1 MKKIFCLIALMIATV
16 SLASAQVAA
25 YSLTKTSGTYAAL
38 FPGKALDLSTV
49 KYVPAE
55 GDAKAQN
62 EAVAFA
68 CGADG
73 AVQGTSLTEIKGLPL
88 GFDFEIGSTTAKY
101 FAVSGTGVVYL
112 SDTETFK
119 VWPAQPYNALTASS
133 SYSSVP
139 VVGISGSQSKVRI
152 TDQSSIAY
160 NTSGGEGQHVFTAQF
175 KNVGIATNYNGTTLA
190 TANMQ
195 VKLYEENDRVE
206 IILGEWTCEGSIP
219 GVRIG
224 LAGFNGDL
232 LNLKGSLAEPQVSST
247 SSMISSL
254 AASDF
259 VPGTTYAF
267 DVPAPCVTPT
277 AQPTD
282 LTVSMTSVSAEGSFT
297 AVESGVDK
305 YLIVLLQGD
314 ATFTPADGETY
325 ASKDTPAEGV
335 SILDFGT
342 ATTYRTQTLG
352 NLTPSTNYTIRVYSV
367 NNMCKGGPLY
377 NLNNPAEVQFTTA
390 LDMPASL
397 VATPASTT
405 SVKINVAADSK
416 GDQVLVAVN
425 QNPALNFSTHFP
437 ESYGAFGTPA
447 GTYKVGDEIEG
458 GGRVVYVGPAKD
470 GIVADGFTPN
480 QPVYVNAWSTDGAG
494 NYGTIY
500 QEDRTSTEL
509 QLPYAADYHNMG
521 TYMEPAGYVVN
532 DEYISNVT
540 VDTGADGH
548 TAANGF
554 SWKSA
559 GAAGADDMAVGT
571 VTLPAFQIPA
581 AGARMTFDYQIYIW
595 QRMGN
600 SVVNW
605 EDHIF
610 DVEIAE
616 AGTDNYKSIFQLG
629 DGKAPEVNDVEFH
642 TYSVDPE
649 GFKAYAGKKVSLRFK
664 WSRYSDA
671 YSFIHN
677 IFIEE
682 VPEIDYASEV
692 TVAAVDGGDVTIDW
706 TDRYADATKW
716 EVRYQKVGTTSWSE
730 PVATTEKPYTITGLD
745 LSSQYTIQVRVVADD
760 KVSPWAEVSARTGLG
775 APFSITYEAVPFTDG
790 WEAKQFAIDGD
801 AITFTDDAVSNWR
814 FNANYGL
821 MYSGNY
827 DRALVTPT
835 IKLGEAEQ
843 SYTITITPGRV
854 VTTALKNASYIAVSK
869 DNGETWKLA
878 DAVAFDGMTS
888 SVQMNLSGNVKIAV
902 CIAKGNTTYYIKG
915 FEIEKSPSQFVLGP
929 EDISAK
935 KAYIIYTDA
944 RGGLTIENEEATN
957 LRGTLQKNL
966 EAQEQD
972 KANVF
977 QQFAFVGY
985 EGTYYLYSVG
995 AKKYVSATGLTDQ
1008 AVNAIQFADA
1018 DETTVRLLFDGS
1030 HNINLGGSKEY
1041 VCGSWST
1048 KDAGNSFKIE
1058 IAADFDQSELTA
1070 AIKEAVEQAKRNEA
1084 LAAAIATA
1092 KAAYAE
1098 NNTPGAVSEEGL
1110 ITSADQFYSDY
1121 SDSEEGTSFEP
1132 LIDGDP
1138 NTIWHSDWHDEAPE
1152 GAHSLEV
1159 TLPET
1164 LEGDLQLSF
1173 VRRSGKNG
1181 VRNQVTTFEVQSLG
1195 AEGEVTGTTVL
1206 ILPFGS
1212 AGETATGCFTI
1223 PAPTQKLRFVAKEI
1237 TTPEEPCWNCAGFQ
1251 LYKVIEPSNNSKQPE
1266 LAADL
1271 LSAIEKA
1278 SDVEDATNSDI
1289 ERITQATDTYKEFIT
1304 KTVYTYTINLVDAP
1318 EGAQVTIGDGV
1329 YTNGQTVK
1337 SYEEI
1342 TAESVEATYEG
1353 YTTSVKVAEDVIT
1366 VTYTKEGVKPDTET
1380 KYFTAQQ
1387 LRDEVAKLGGAEI
1400 AILGVTTTGNK
1411 YITEVAS
1418 LGAVSEDGTLEG
1430 ARDPQEAEVLDVFP
1444 VEGGYI
1450 LHRGEDLMAGY
1461 IGLDGNTF
1469 KAVSNISEAVV
1480 WNIVGP
1486 DEEGYG
1492 TVSGYDD
1499 LYTDIA
1505 MELNPNMVRFIQS
1518 GTSNNYLNGQASATI
1533 GGVRTGTGA
1542 WSFNYVRNALY
1553 QVEPPAYQY
1562 IVSMENAP
1570 EGATV
1575 VIDECTYENGETV
1588 YSDTEITAAD
1598 VTAEYEGYTTS
1609 VTVENGVITVTYV
1622 LAPIDPD
1629 YRPALAEAINAGEEA
1644 LEKHLLDEPVVSVK
1658 GKGEGLIKSADQF
1671 ASEYADSDEG
1681 KDFGALIDEE
1691 PTTYWH
1697 TDWHG
1702 TAPEGAHSFDVN
1714 LPENTI
1720 TSFVVTYTGRYNQNN
1735 CSPIVMTIYGKNEGG
1750 EWETI
1755 TTLTQEDGLGANAG
1769 QGRSSD
1775 VDALSGTFNF
1785 QTEKAYTDFR
1795 FEAHAVWADAGVWTD
1810 IEDFEYPEGAKVNDE
1825 ACFNY
1830 SEFQMYEAV
1839 IYKYDID
1846 PAIAA
1851 ALEAAVAEGK
1861 ALYNDETIASDD
1873 AQLQAATDAI
1883 NEAVEAVE
1891 NAEIIIDN
1899 THTYTIKFVNAP
1911 EDGAHLQIDG
1921 NWYSEGEI
1929 VESETELTAED
1940 ITVSCDPAY
1949 TYEISIK
1956 NGVITVTFQKP
1967 DGINGIT
1974 GDAKNAT
1981 IFNLQGQ
1988 QIGTNVR
1995 GISILNGR
2003 KVLVK

>member
-139 VVGISGSQSKVRI
+139 VVGISGNQSKVRI

-175 KNVGIATNYNGTTLA
+175 KNVGIATNYNGTTVA

-470 GIVADGFTPN
+470 GIVADGFKTN

-500 QEDRTSTEL
+500 QEGRTSTEL

-548 TAANGF
+548 LAANGF

-581 AGARMTFDYQIYIW
+581 AGARMIFDYQIYIW
-595 QRMGN
+595 GRFGN

-605 EDHIF
+605 EDQIL
-610 DVEIAE
+610 DVEVAE
-616 AGTDNYKSIFQLG
+616 AGTDNYKSIFKLG
-629 DGKAPEVNDVEFH
+629 DGNDPEVIDTEFH
-642 TYSVDPE
+642 TYTVTPE
-649 GFKAYAGKKVSLRFK
+649 AFKAYAGKKVSLRFK
-664 WSRYSDA
+664 WSRYNDA

-692 TVAAVDGGDVTIDW
+692 SVTAVDGGDVTIDW
-706 TDRYADATKW
+706 TDRYAEAAKW

-760 KVSPWAEVSARTGLG
+760 KVSPWAEVTARTGLG
-775 APFSITYEAVPFTDG
+775 APFSITYEATPFEDG
-790 WEAKQFAIDGD
+790 WAAKRWAIAED
-801 AITFTDDAVSNWR
+801 ANTFTFTDDATTGWR
-814 FNANYGL
+814 YNQNYGL
-821 MYSGNY
+821 MYSGSN
-827 DRALVTPT
+827 DWALVTPA
-835 IKLGEAEQ
+835 IKLADETTN
-843 SYTITITPGRV
+843 YTITFTSSRAGLQGV
-854 VTTALKNASYIAVSK
+854 NYIAISK
-869 DNGETWKLA
+869 DNGETWTKA
-878 DAVAFDGMTS
+878 DAVEITATASDNS
-888 SVQMNLSGNVKIAV
+888 ISAQMDLSGNVMVAL
-902 CIAKGNTTYYIKG
+902 CINGAARSSYYVKS
-915 FEIEKSPSQFVLGP
+915 FSLEKTPSQFVLGP

-1084 LAAAIATA
+1084 LAAAIAAA

-1505 MELNPNMVRFIQS
+1505 QELNPNMVRFIQS

-1644 LEKHLLDEPVVSVK
+1644 LAAHEIEEPLLTIIMD
-1658 GKGEGLIKSADQF
+1658 EGLIKSADQF

-1681 KDFGALIDEE
+1681 KDFGALIDGN
-1691 PTTYWH
+1691 PATFWH

-1702 TAPEGAHSFDVN
+1702 SAPEGAHSFDVN
-1714 LPENTI
+1714 LPGNELT
-1720 TSFVVTYTGRYNQNN
+1720 TLAVKYTGRLNQNN
-1735 CSPIVMTIYGKNEGG
+1735 CSPIVMTVYGKNEGDE
-1750 EWETI
+1750 EWTEI
-1755 TTLTQEDGLGANAG
+1755 TTLTQEDGLGAYAG
-1769 QGRSSD
+1769 QGHTSD
-1775 VDALSGTFNF
+1775 VEALSDVFAFT
-1785 QTEKAYTDFR
+1785 TDKAYTNFR

-1810 IEDFEYPEGAKVNDE
+1810 IEDYELPEGAEANDE
-1825 ACFNY
+1825 PCFNY
-1830 SEFQMYEAV
+1830 SEFQMYEATLNN
-1839 IYKYDID
+1839 YDID
-1846 PAIAA
+1846 PAIIA
-1851 ALEAAVAEGK
+1851 ALQSAINEGK
-1861 ALYNDETIASDD
+1861 KLYNDETIADSDT
-1873 AQLQAATDAI
+1873 QLQTATENINAAI
-1883 NEAVEAVE
+1883 EAVEK
-1891 NAEIIIDN
+1891 AEPIIFN
-1899 THTYTIKFVNAP
+1899 YTVTITGAEATVTIMGETF
-1911 EDGAHLQIDG
+1911 EDGDEMMVSKAI
-1921 NWYSEGEI
+1921 
-1929 VESETELTAED
+1929 TAED
-1940 ITVSCDPAY
+1940 VIPQVIDGYEAIVTVED
-1949 TYEISIK
+1949 
-1956 NGVITVTFQKP
+1956 GVIAVTYTLIE
-1967 DGINGIT
+1967 GINSIDSNKQNGIR
-1974 GDAKNAT
+1974 
-1981 IFNLQGQ
+1981 FNLQGQ

>member
-16 SLASAQVAA
+16 SLASAQVIGA
-25 YSLTKTSGTYAAL
+25 YSLTKSSGAYAEMA
-38 FPGKALDLSTV
+38 GGTALDLSTV
-49 KYVPAE
+49 KYVAE
-55 GDAKAQN
+55 P
-62 EAVAFA
+62 EANATVAFA
-68 CGADG
+68 YGADG
-73 AVQGTSLTEIKGLPL
+73 LVQGTKLTDIKGLPL
-88 GFDFEIGSTTAKY
+88 GFDFEYNGTMMKY
-101 FAVSGTGVVYL
+101 FAINGSGIVYL
-112 SDTETFK
+112 SDTESFQ
-119 VWPAQPYNALTASS
+119 VWPAQPYNALTAGA
-133 SYSSVP
+133 SYSTVP
-139 VVGISGSQSKVRI
+139 CVGMSGSQSKVRI
-152 TDQSSIAY
+152 TDDTAITYSV
-160 NTSGGEGQHVFTAQF
+160 SGDEGKKVFTAQF
-175 KNVGIATNYNGTTLA
+175 KGLVNATNYNGTTTA
-190 TANMQ
+190 TSNMQ
-195 VKLYEENDRVE
+195 IKLYQENGRVE
-206 IILGEWTCEGSIP
+206 LIFGAWSGESSLVT
-219 GVRIG
+219 RMG
-224 LAGFNGDL
+224 LAGLNGDL
-232 LNLKGSLAEPQVSST
+232 LNVKGSLDAPTTAST
-247 SSMISSL
+247 SSTLTI
-254 AASDF
+254 
-259 VPGTTYAF
+259 VPANVVAGTTLTF
-267 DVPAPCVTPT
+267 DAPAPCVTPT
-277 AQPTD
+277 VQPTE
-282 LTVSMTSVSAEGSFT
+282 LTATVTSVSAEGQFT
-297 AVESGVDK
+297 PVESGADH

-314 ATFTPADGETY
+314 ATFTPADGEMY
-325 ASKDTPAEGV
+325 AAKATPAEGV
-335 SILDFGT
+335 TILDYTTGN
-342 ATTYRTQTLG
+342 TYRTQTLG
-352 NLTPSTNYTIRVYSV
+352 DLVPSTDYTVRVYAANSL
-367 NNMCKGGPLY
+367 CKGGPVY
-377 NLNNPAEVQFTTA
+377 NLVEPLENKFTTA

-397 VATPASTT
+397 VLTPASPT
-405 SVKINVAADSK
+405 SVKINVTADPK

-500 QEDRTSTEL
+500 QEGRTSTEL

-532 DEYISNVT
+532 DEYISNVA
-540 VDTGADGH
+540 VATGADGH
-548 TAANGF
+548 LAANGF

-559 GAAGADDMAVGT
+559 GAAGADDMAEGT
-571 VTLPAFQIPA
+571 VTLPAFQVPA

-595 QRMGN
+595 GRAGN

-610 DVEIAE
+610 DVEVAE
-616 AGTDNYKSIFQLG
+616 AGTDNYKSIFQIG
-629 DGKAPEVNDVEFH
+629 DGVAPEVNDVEFH
-642 TYSVDPE
+642 TYTVDPE
-649 GFKAYAGKKVSLRFK
+649 GFKPYAGKKVNLRFK
-664 WSRYSDA
+664 WSRYNDA

-706 TDRYADATKW
+706 TDRYAEAAKW

-745 LSSQYTIQVRVVADD
+745 LSSQYTIQVRVVAGD
-760 KVSPWAEVSARTGLG
+760 KVSPWAEVSARTALSS
-775 APFSITYEAVPFTDG
+775 PYSITFDAVPFEDG
-790 WEAKQFAIDGD
+790 WEAKQFAVEGT
-801 AITFTDDAVSNWR
+801 AITLTDDAVTNWR
-814 FNANYGL
+814 YNANYGL

-827 DRALVTPT
+827 DHALVTPT
-835 IKLGEAEQ
+835 IKLGETEQ
-843 SYTITITPGRV
+843 SYTITVTPGRP
-854 VTTALKNASYIAVSK
+854 VTSALKNTSYIAVSK

-878 DAVAFDGMTS
+878 DAVAYDGLSS
-888 SVQMNLSGNVKIAV
+888 SVQMTLSGNVKIAL
-902 CIAKGNTTYYIKG
+902 CIAKGNSMYYIKG
-915 FEIEKSPSQFVLGP
+915 FEIEKTPSQFVLGP

-957 LRGTLQKNL
+957 LRGTLEKNL

-1058 IAADFDQSELTA
+1058 IAADFDQSELA
-1070 AIKEAVEQAKRNEA
+1070 KDIEEAVEQARRNEA
-1084 LAAAIATA
+1084 LAGILAEIQ
-1092 KAAYAE
+1092 AAYAE
-1098 NNTPGAVSEEGL
+1098 NDVPGAVAETGL

-1132 LIDGDP
+1132 LIDGDA
-1138 NTIWHSDWHDEAPE
+1138 NTIWHSDWHGEAPE
-1152 GAHSLEV
+1152 GDHSLEV
-1159 TLPET
+1159 SFPET
-1164 LEGDLQLSF
+1164 IEGDIQLAF

-1181 VRNQVTTFEVQSLG
+1181 ARNQVTVFEVQSIDE
-1195 AEGEVTGTTVL
+1195 EGEVAGTTTL
-1206 ILPFGS
+1206 YLPFGEV
-1212 AGETATGCFTI
+1212 AETAKGTFSI
-1223 PAPTQKLRFVAKEI
+1223 PAPTKKLRFVAKEI
-1237 TTPEEPCWNCAGFQ
+1237 TTPDEPCWNCAGFQ
-1251 LYKVIEPSNNSKQPE
+1251 LYQVTEPSNNSTHPDV
-1266 LAADL
+1266 AAAL
-1271 LSAIEKA
+1271 QEAVATAKA
-1278 SDVEDATNSDI
+1278 VENATQEDIDALV
-1289 ERITQATDTYKEFIT
+1289 QAFSVYNVYIT
-1304 KTVYTYTINLVDAP
+1304 KTIYTYTVTLVNAP
-1318 EGAQVTIGDGV
+1318 EDAQVTIGNGV

-1366 VTYTKEGVKPDTET
+1366 VTYTKECVKPDTET
-1380 KYFTAQQ
+1380 KYFTAEQ
-1387 LRDEVAKLGGAEI
+1387 LRAEVANVGQALIGV
-1400 AILGVTTTGNK
+1400 LNVTTTADK
-1411 YITEVAS
+1411 YVTETLRSSAAS
-1418 LGAVSEDGTLEG
+1418 ADGTLAG
-1430 ARDPQEAEVLDVFP
+1430 VRAPQEEEVFEVLA
-1444 VEGGYI
+1444 VEGGYV
-1450 LHRGEDLMAGY
+1450 LRHHNAAEGEGY
-1461 IGLDGNTF
+1461 LGLNGNTF
-1469 KAVSNISEAVV
+1469 AAADQAGATV
-1480 WNIVGP
+1480 WTILGP

-1492 TVSGYDD
+1492 TVSGFDD
-1499 LYTDIA
+1499 MYPDIA
-1505 MELNPNMVRFIQS
+1505 AELNPNMVRFITQ
-1518 GTSNNYLNGQASATI
+1518 GQYLNGQNFENI
-1533 GGVRTGTGA
+1533 GGIRGGTGA
-1542 WSFNYVRNALY
+1542 WSFNYVRNANY
-1553 QVEPPAYQY
+1553 VEPA
-1562 IVSMENAP
+1562 N
-1570 EGATV
+1570 
-1575 VIDECTYENGETV
+1575 
-1588 YSDTEITAAD
+1588 
-1598 VTAEYEGYTTS
+1598 
-1609 VTVENGVITVTYV
+1609 
-1622 LAPIDPD
+1622 
-1629 YRPALAEAINAGEEA
+1629 YRPALEEAITAGEEA
-1644 LEKHLLDEPVVSVK
+1644 LEKHLLDEPVVTV
-1658 GKGEGLIKSADQF
+1658 KGEGLIKSADQF

-1720 TSFVVTYTGRYNQNN
+1720 TSFAVTYTGRYNQNN

-1795 FEAHAVWADAGVWTD
+1795 FEAHAVWADAGLWTD
-1810 IEDFEYPEGAKVNDE
+1810 IEDFEYPEGAKANDE

-1891 NAEIIIDN
+1891 NAEIIIVT

-1911 EDGAHLQIDG
+1911 ADGAYLQIDG
-1921 NWYSEGEI
+1921 NWYSEGET

-1949 TYEISIK
+1949 TYEISVE
-1956 NGVITVTFQKP
+1956 NGVITVTFAQAV
-1967 DGINGIT
+1967 GINGLT
-1974 GDAKNAT
+1974 TDGKNAT
-1981 IFNLQGQ
+1981 IYNLQGQ
-1988 QIGTNVR
+1988 RINAAGRGLNVV
-1995 GISILNGR
+1995 NG
-2003 KVLVK
+2003 KVVLKK